1 MRRGRQGQ
9 RMKGQK
15 SWERNP
21 DPNPDPNPALNPDP
35 DPDPNPDCEGWGA
48 GVRPWRG
55 QQRTAGP

>member
-1 MRRGRQGQ
+1 
-9 RMKGQK
+9 MKGQK

-55 QQRTAGP
+55 QQRMAGP